1 MRDINPLN
9 VLNQREVS
17 MMPEH
22 FTQIVHKFNYMGL
35 GKTHND
41 IVDNIKHWIFNNLD
55 GRYTVSDYGK
65 STSKDAWE
73 EFDYTDE
80 FENLHNDWNTS
91 KYDVEVTIGFEV
103 PEESTFFSL
112 AYQLPE

>member
-22 FTQIVHKFNYMGL
+22 FTKIKHEIDYTSGR
-35 GKTHND
+35 THND
-41 IVDNIKHWIFNNLD
+41 VVDDIKTWIFNNLD
-55 GRYTVSDYGK
+55 GRFTVTEYEKADN
-65 STSKDAWE
+65 DNVWD
-73 EFDYTDE
+73 EFDDDGFNSRMLGGLDY
-80 FENLHNDWNTS
+80 
-91 KYDVEVTIGFEV
+91 KVMVTIGFEQ

-112 AYQLPE
+112 AYQG